1 MRPSRRDVDVLVVG
15 AGTVGSAIATLLATQ
30 PATRA
35 LSVGLVEPRIPVL
48 PPPAAPWDLRIFALS
63 RASQRVLEACGV
75 WPAVVARAWA
85 YQSMRVWD
93 AVDEVAGPRTL
104 AFSAAEAGEPDLGHM
119 AEVATLQGALYEA
132 AMRAGVR
139 AFGVGVDA
147 FRTEAAQAVVTLA
160 DGTLVRAGLVVAA
173 DGADSRLRSLAGI
186 AATVHDYHERGV
198 VAFLRTERGH
208 EDAALQRFL
217 PTGPLGLLPVG
228 EHRVSI
234 VWTLPTDLALR
245 TLALDDAAFNAAVT
259 SASDGVLGALA
270 LDSPRTSFPLR
281 RVTAATYGGHR
292 VVLAGDAAHGV
303 HPLAG
308 QGANLGLLDAAALVE
323 VVAGALARGEDPG
336 DAGPVGRYAR
346 WRRAEAAPLTLGVH
360 ALQRVFGND
369 VGWLQALRSRGLGWV
384 AGSPWW
390 RRQFVHHA
398 LGTAGEAPRLALGQP
413 LSAVPSR

>member
-1 MRPSRRDVDVLVVG
+1 MRPARRDVDVLVVG
-15 AGTVGSAIATLLATQ
+15 GGTVGAAIATLLATQ

-35 LSVGLVEPRIPVL
+35 LSVGLVEPRVPVS
-48 PPPAAPWDLRIFALS
+48 PPVAAPWDLRIFALS

-75 WPAVVARAWA
+75 WPAVLARAWA

-93 AVDEVAGPRTL
+93 AADEPTGARAL
-104 AFSAAEAGEPDLGHM
+104 SFSAAETGEPDLGHM
-119 AEVATLQGALYEA
+119 VEVATLQGALYQA
-132 AMRAGVR
+132 AMHAGVR
-139 AFGVGVDA
+139 AFPVGVDA
-147 FRTEAAQAVVTLA
+147 WRAEAAHAVVTLA

-173 DGADSRLRSLAGI
+173 DGADSRLRTLAGI
-186 AATVHDYHERGV
+186 DATVHDYHQRGV
-198 VAFLRTERGH
+198 VAFLRTARTH

-228 EHRVSI
+228 ERRVSI
-234 VWTLPTDLALR
+234 VWTLPTDVALR
-245 TLALDDAAFNAAVT
+245 TLALEEAAFAAAVT
-259 SASDGVLGALA
+259 AASDGALGTMT

-281 RVTAATYGGHR
+281 RVTAASYGGNR
-292 VVLAGDAAHGV
+292 LVLAGDAAHGV

-323 VVAGALARGEDPG
+323 VVAGALGRGEDPG

-360 ALQRVFGND
+360 ALQRAFCTEAS
-369 VGWLQALRSRGLGWV
+369 WLQSLRSRGLGWL

-390 RRQFVHHA
+390 RRQFVRHA
-398 LGTAGEAPRLALGQP
+398 MGTAGEAPRLALGQP
-413 LSAVPSR
+413 LLATPTR